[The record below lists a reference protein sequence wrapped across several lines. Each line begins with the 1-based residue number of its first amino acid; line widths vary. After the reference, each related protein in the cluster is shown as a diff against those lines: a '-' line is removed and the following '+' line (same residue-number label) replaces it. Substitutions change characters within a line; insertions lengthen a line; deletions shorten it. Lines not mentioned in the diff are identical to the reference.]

1 MSASIVAMELNIH
14 GMGAKIDRMGLK
26 IDGLVHALKNNRE
39 VADLQ
44 SKLGNELKKPEGLS
58 DMQ

>member
-1 MSASIVAMELNIH
+1 MELNIH
-14 GMGAKIDRMGLK
+14 GTGTKIDGMGLK
-26 IDGLVHALKNNRE
+26 IDGLVYALKNNRE

-44 SKLGNELKKPEGLS
+44 SRLGNELKKAEGLS